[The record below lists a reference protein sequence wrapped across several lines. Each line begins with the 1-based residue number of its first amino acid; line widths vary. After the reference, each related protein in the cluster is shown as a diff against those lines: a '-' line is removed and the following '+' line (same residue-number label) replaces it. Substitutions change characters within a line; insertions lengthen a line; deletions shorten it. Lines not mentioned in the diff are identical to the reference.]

1 MNKDTIL
8 LCFTGVLVVCAL
20 IITGLLVRKEFF
32 PPSPSLSISSYA
44 DWQAVAAEG
53 NIQGSPDAPVKIVEF
68 YDFDTPPT
76 EVGGFFLQRSPR

>member
-8 LCFTGVLVVCAL
+8 LSFTGVLVVCAL

-32 PPSPSLSISSYA
+32 PPSPSLSISAYA

-68 YDFDTPPT
+68 YRTLSRGD
-76 EVGGFFLQRSPR
+76 LQNILLTCHCL